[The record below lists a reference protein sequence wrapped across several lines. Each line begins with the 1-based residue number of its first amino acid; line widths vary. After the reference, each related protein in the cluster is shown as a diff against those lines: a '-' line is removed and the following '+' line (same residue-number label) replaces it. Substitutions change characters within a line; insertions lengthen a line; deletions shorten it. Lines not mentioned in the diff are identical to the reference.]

1 MWKPFQIDIIMIR
14 DGTILLEIYKEV
26 IMKKRMYL
34 VLFVFLLA
42 LLIPSKGFAEG
53 VTVKRYFGGTRYDTA
68 VEISKGTYE
77 KTDSVVIAYGQDHPD
92 ALVGGTLALQ
102 IKAPILLVGK
112 NSIPE
117 VVINEIKR
125 LESTEAFILG
135 GEAAV
140 GKAVENELMELGLN
154 TTRIAGKNRYETAEE
169 IQNFR
174 YNLFSDV
181 EGFES
186 MGDFGFMVS
195 GVDFADA
202 LSIAPLV
209 GQFDTFLY
217 LNHPNETVDSLIAVG
232 GPSVIKHLGDTM
244 EDYGGGSQ
252 YRIAGKNRYGTAVEV
267 AKYFEQ
273 HMGLKLER
281 VIIANGRNYPDALA
295 ASSLVNDGKTAIL
308 LTDPLELSPETEKY
322 LKEKKIKDVIIVG
335 GEFAVSTNVQNGIE
349 GIE

>member
-1 MWKPFQIDIIMIR
+1 
-14 DGTILLEIYKEV
+14 
-26 IMKKRMYL
+26 MKKKLFL

-42 LLIPSKGFAEG
+42 LLIPSKGFAQG
-53 VTVKRYFGGTRYDTA
+53 VTVKRYFGENRYETA

-77 KTDSVVIAYGQDHPD
+77 KSDSVVIAYGQDYPD

-102 IKAPILLVGK
+102 IEAPILLVGK
-112 NSIPE
+112 NSTPE

-125 LESTEAFILG
+125 LESTKAFILG

-140 GKAVENELMELGLN
+140 GKTVENELKKLGLS
-154 TTRIAGKNRYETAEE
+154 TTRIAGKNRYETAVE
-169 IQNFR
+169 IQDFR
-174 YNLFSDV
+174 YNLMKDV

-186 MGDFGFMVS
+186 MGDLGFMVS
-195 GVDFADA
+195 GASFADA

-217 LNHPNETVDSLIAVG
+217 LNHPSETVDSLIAVG

-244 EDYGGGSQ
+244 EDYGGGSD

-267 AKYFEQ
+267 AKYFEA

-281 VIIANGRNYPDALA
+281 VVLANGRNYPDALA
-295 ASSLVNDGKTAIL
+295 AASLVNDGKTAVL
-308 LTDPLELSPETEKY
+308 LTDPLELSTETEKFIQD
-322 LKEKKIKDVIIVG
+322 KNIKDVIIVG
-335 GEFAVSTNVQNGIE
+335 GEFAVSTNVQNGVE
-349 GIE
+349 GIQ